1 MFGRKKQKAIEE
13 MKRIYEERIENLKQK
28 HAQELIKES
37 NIQDT
42 LKEQI
47 ADLEAKLKF
56 HKNLNEKLNQELFE
70 LKTKE
75 RK

>member
-1 MFGRKKQKAIEE
+1 MFGKKTKKAIEE
-13 MKRIYEERIENLKQK
+13 MKRIENLKQK

-37 NIQDT
+37 NIQDA

-47 ADLEAKLKF
+47 ADLESKLKF
-56 HKNLNEKLNQELFE
+56 HKNLNEKLNQELYE

>member
-1 MFGRKKQKAIEE
+1 MFGKTKKAIEE
-13 MKRIYEERIENLKQK
+13 MRRVYEERIENLKQK

-37 NIQDT
+37 NIQDS

-56 HKNLNEKLNQELFE
+56 HKNLNEKLNQELYQ